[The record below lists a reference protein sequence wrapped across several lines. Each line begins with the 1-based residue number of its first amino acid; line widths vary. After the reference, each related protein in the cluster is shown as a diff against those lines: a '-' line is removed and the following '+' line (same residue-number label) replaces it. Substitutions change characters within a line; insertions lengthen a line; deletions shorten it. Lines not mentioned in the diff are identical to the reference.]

1 MPCPLLFSLYPAGV
15 RGKWQGRHLIG
26 IDGKKRV
33 DCRQTTY
40 HVLRSRPPEW
50 PELETTLTSALTAAD
65 ALESAVSKVKRHILP
80 LFLIMF
86 IANYID
92 RVNIGFVNSHMQ
104 ADLGIGA
111 AAYGL
116 GSGLFFVGYAL
127 FEVPSNVLMQK
138 YGARAWLTRI
148 MGTWGLVA
156 AAMAFVW
163 NDTSFYVLRF
173 LLGIAEAG
181 FFPGVVFYFTQWLP
195 QKERGKAVA
204 VFLSGSALA
213 SVLSGPITGSLL
225 SIRGLG
231 LQGWQWMFL
240 IEGGF
245 SIVLCGVSWLLLKSR
260 IRDASW
266 LTAEEQAVLESSIA
280 AEQREAHGGA
290 HLPPMKLLKDPQ
302 ILLFCFLYFAIQ
314 LTIYAA
320 TFWLPTIIR
329 KMGGLSDFEVG
340 MFNTIPWLIAMV
352 AMYCFAVLS
361 AKWRFQQAW
370 LAVALVIAACGLFA
384 STSGNPVLSFVAI
397 CFSAIGFK
405 AASSLFWPI
414 PQGYLDA
421 RVAAAVIALINSV
434 GNLGGFFAPAA
445 FGYLQQH
452 TGSITGGLYAL
463 GVASLIAAAAGF
475 LTRNRR
481 VNRDALPEPLHSK
494 AH

>member
-1 MPCPLLFSLYPAGV
+1 MA
-15 RGKWQGRHLIG
+15 
-26 IDGKKRV
+26 
-33 DCRQTTY
+33 
-40 HVLRSRPPEW
+40 
-50 PELETTLTSALTAAD
+50 SALTTALD
-65 ALESAVSKVKRHILP
+65 PLESAVSKVKRNVLP

-92 RVNIGFVNSHMQ
+92 RVNIGFVNAHMKT
-104 ADLGIGA
+104 DLGIGA

-116 GSGLFFVGYAL
+116 GSGLFFIGYAL

-156 AAMAFVW
+156 GAMAFVW

-173 LLGIAEAG
+173 LLGVAEAG
-181 FFPGVVFYFTQWLP
+181 FFPGVVYYFTQWLP

-204 VFLSGSALA
+204 IFLSGSALA

-225 SIRGLG
+225 SIRGFG

-240 IEGGF
+240 IEGAF
-245 SIVLCGVSWLLLKSR
+245 SIVLCGVSWMMLKSH
-260 IRDASW
+260 IRDAHW
-266 LTAEEQAVLESSIA
+266 LTAEEQSVLAKSIA
-280 AEQREAHGGA
+280 AEQAEREAQGGA
-290 HLPPMKLLKDPQ
+290 HLPAMKLLKDPQ
-302 ILLFCFLYFAIQ
+302 IVLFCFLYFAIQ

-340 MFNTIPWLIAMV
+340 MFNAIPWLISMV
-352 AMYCFAVLS
+352 AMYGFAVVS
-361 AKWRFQQAW
+361 AKWRFQQGW
-370 LAVALVIAACGLFA
+370 LAVALVIAAAGLFA
-384 STSGNPVLSFVAI
+384 STSGNAVFSFVAI

-421 RVAAAVIALINSV
+421 RVAAGVLALINSI
-434 GNLGGFFAPAA
+434 GNLGGFFAPAT

-452 TGSITGGLYAL
+452 TGSITGGLYGL
-463 GVASLIAAAAGF
+463 GVASLLAAAAGF
-475 LTRNRR
+475 FTRNKPGSREP
-481 VNRDALPEPLHSK
+481 LPEPLHRDVQ
-494 AH
+494 